1 LTDGFGSFDRRSPSQ
16 KDPRTKF
23 AAPEE
28 ESMSTVAH
36 SEAGIEQ
43 LLHAEN
49 ELLPPRSLVENAR
62 LKDYAAEYKR
72 SVEDPEAFWADAANE
87 LEWFRPWTKVF
98 EWKYPTF
105 EWFQGGKF
113 NITHNCLDRQVKSG
127 RKNKVAYIWVGE
139 DGTERQVTYGQ
150 LLDQVGRTANALKS
164 LGVKKGDRVIVY
176 MPLCLEGVVS
186 MLACARIG
194 AVHSV
199 VYAGF
204 SVGALRSRIEDAQAR
219 VILTADVTYRRGKMV
234 PLRAIVQE
242 SIAGLELVEKV
253 VVLRRAK
260 PIIQLT
266 EREVD
271 FNELV
276 QAQKAECLA
285 EVMDSEDPL
294 YILYTSG
301 TTGKPKGVV
310 HVHGGYAVGTHY
322 HMTRFWDIRD
332 DDVYFCTSDIGW
344 VVGHSYIV
352 YAPLL
357 AGVTTLFREGA
368 IDYPNPGIAWELVEK
383 YRVSV
388 VFTAPT
394 AVRMFMRH
402 GDELPKK
409 FDLRSLRLFTCAGEP
424 LNPEALQWAYRMLCG
439 NGTTAFVADNW
450 WQTETGGPCLGT
462 LPIMAARP
470 AKAGKALPG
479 VVVEVVDQQGNP
491 MPPNKGGLLV
501 IRKPFP
507 HMFRTVYGDPAR
519 YSQDW
524 GKVPN
529 CYTTGDV
536 AVCDQDG
543 YFTVVGRAD
552 DVLNVAGHRI
562 GTADVEGAL
571 VSHPAVGEAAVIG
584 RPDEIKGENIKAFVI
599 LRIGHTGSPELE
611 TKLKDH
617 VRHVLGAIAVPAEI
631 AFPDKL
637 PKTRSGKIIR
647 RLLKAQEL
655 GRDVGDLSTLEE

>member
-1 LTDGFGSFDRRSPSQ
+1 
-16 KDPRTKF
+16 
-23 AAPEE
+23 
-28 ESMSTVAH
+28 MSTVAH

-49 ELLPPRSLVENAR
+49 ELLPPKSLVENAR
-62 LKDYAAEYKR
+62 LKDYSAEYKR

-260 PIIQLT
+260 PMIELT

-276 QAQKAECLA
+276 QSQKAECLA

-332 DDVYFCTSDIGW
+332 EDVYFCTSDIGW

-424 LNPEALQWAYRMLCG
+424 LNPEALQWAYRVLCG

-479 VVVEVVDQQGNP
+479 VVAEVVDQQGNK

-524 GKVPN
+524 GNVPN

-571 VSHPAVGEAAVIG
+571 VSHPAVAEAAVIG

-599 LRIGHTGSPELE
+599 LRIGHAGSPELE

>member
-1 LTDGFGSFDRRSPSQ
+1 LTDGFASFDRRSPSQ

-479 VVVEVVDQQGNP
+479 VVAEVVDQQGNP

>member
-1 LTDGFGSFDRRSPSQ
+1 
-16 KDPRTKF
+16 
-23 AAPEE
+23 
-28 ESMSTVAH
+28 MSTTVH

-43 LLHAEN
+43 LLQAKT

-62 LKDYAAEYKR
+62 LRNYAEEYSR
-72 SVEDPEAFWADAANE
+72 SVEHPETFWAQAAQE
-87 LEWFRPWTKVF
+87 LEWFQPWTKVF
-98 EWKYPTF
+98 DWKYPTF
-105 EWFQGGKF
+105 SWFLGAKC
-113 NITHNCLDRQVKSG
+113 NITYNCLDRQVKSG
-127 RKNKVAYIWVGE
+127 RKNKVAFIWTTE

-150 LLDQVGRTANALKS
+150 LLDFVGRTANALKS
-164 LGVKKGDRVIVY
+164 VGVKKGDRVIIY
-176 MPLCLEGVVS
+176 MPLTLEGVVS

-219 VILTADVTYRRGKMV
+219 VVLTADVTFRRGKRV
-234 PLRAIVQE
+234 PLRSIVEE
-242 SIAGLELVEKV
+242 SIAGLALVETV
-253 VVLRRAK
+253 IVLRR
-260 PIIQLT
+260 IQPEVELSG
-266 EREVD
+266 REVD
-271 FNELV
+271 FHELV
-276 QAQKAECLA
+276 SAQKPECPA
-285 EVMDSEDPL
+285 EVMDAEDPL

-310 HVHGGYAVGTHY
+310 HVHGGYMVGIHY

-357 AGVTTLFREGA
+357 AGATTLFREGA
-368 IDYPNPGIAWELVEK
+368 IDFPHPGIAWELVEK
-383 YRVSV
+383 YRASV
-388 VFTAPT
+388 MFTAPT

-402 GDELPKK
+402 GDELPKA
-409 FDLRSLRLFTCAGEP
+409 FDLRSIRLFTCAGEP
-424 LNPEALQWAYRMLCG
+424 LNPEALQWAYRVICG
-439 NGTTAFVADNW
+439 NGETGFVADNW

-462 LPIMAARP
+462 LPTMPARP
-470 AKAGKALPG
+470 AKAGRALPG
-479 VVVEVVDQQGNP
+479 VVAEIVDQQGNK

-501 IRKPFP
+501 LRKPFP

-519 YSQDW
+519 YAEDW
-524 GKVPN
+524 SKIPN
-529 CYTTGDV
+529 AYTTGDV
-536 AVCDQDG
+536 AVCDEDG

-571 VSHPAVGEAAVIG
+571 VSHPAVAEAAVIG

-599 LRIGHTGSPELE
+599 LRMGHTASPKLE
-611 TKLKDH
+611 TTLKDH
-617 VRHVLGAIAVPAEI
+617 VRHVLGSIAVPAEI
-631 AFPDKL
+631 AFPDRL

-655 GRDVGDLSTLEE
+655 GREVGDLSTLEE

>member
-1 LTDGFGSFDRRSPSQ
+1 
-16 KDPRTKF
+16 
-23 AAPEE
+23 
-28 ESMSTVAH
+28 MSAH
-36 SEAGIEQ
+36 SRAGIEQ
-43 LLHAEN
+43 LLHPEA
-49 ELLPPRSLVENAR
+49 ELLPPRFLVENAR
-62 LKDYAAEYKR
+62 LQNYADEYAR
-72 SVEDPEAFWADAANE
+72 SVESPETFWALAAQE
-87 LEWFRPWTKVF
+87 LEWFQPWTKVF
-98 EWKYPTF
+98 DWKYPTF
-105 EWFQGGKF
+105 AWFLGAQC
-113 NITHNCLDRQVKSG
+113 NITHNCLDRQIKLG
-127 RKNKVAYIWVGE
+127 RKNKVAYISVGE
-139 DGTERQVTYGQ
+139 DGTEVQITYGQ
-150 LLDQVGRTANALKS
+150 LLDLVGRIANAIKS
-164 LGVKKGDRVIVY
+164 LGVKKGDRVIIY
-176 MPLCLEGVVS
+176 MPLGLEGVAS

-219 VILTADVTYRRGKMV
+219 VVLTADVTFRRGKQV
-234 PLRAIVQE
+234 PLRSIVEE
-242 SIAGLELVEKV
+242 SIAGLELVETV
-253 VVLRRAK
+253 VVLRRTR
-260 PIIQLT
+260 PVVELN

-271 FNELV
+271 FYELV
-276 QAQKAECLA
+276 RRQKAECPA
-285 EVMDSEDPL
+285 EVMDAEDPL

-310 HVHGGYAVGTHY
+310 HVHGGYMVGIHY

-332 DDVYFCTSDIGW
+332 DDVFFCTSDIGW

-368 IDYPNPGIAWELVEK
+368 IDYPTPGIAWELVEK
-383 YRVSV
+383 YRASV

-402 GDELPKK
+402 GDELPKR
-409 FDLRSLRLFTCAGEP
+409 FDLRSIRLFTCAGEP
-424 LNPEALQWAYRMLCG
+424 LNPEALQWAYRVICG
-439 NGTTAFVADNW
+439 NGETGFVADNW

-462 LPIMAARP
+462 LPTMAARP
-470 AKAGKALPG
+470 TKAGRALPG
-479 VVVEVVDQQGNP
+479 VVAEVVDHDGNK

-519 YSQDW
+519 YAQDW
-524 GKVPN
+524 GVIPN
-529 CYTTGDV
+529 AYTTGDV
-536 AVCDQDG
+536 AVCDEDG

-571 VSHPAVGEAAVIG
+571 VSHPAVAEAAVIG

-599 LRIGHTGSPELE
+599 LRVGHAGSPKLAAN
-611 TKLKDH
+611 LKDH

-655 GRDVGDLSTLEE
+655 GREVGDLSTLEE

>member
-1 LTDGFGSFDRRSPSQ
+1 
-16 KDPRTKF
+16 
-23 AAPEE
+23 
-28 ESMSTVAH
+28 MSTVAH
-36 SEAGIEQ
+36 TESGIEQ
-43 LLHAEN
+43 LLKAETELHAPEFLKQ
-49 ELLPPRSLVENAR
+49 ECR
-62 LKDYAAEYKR
+62 LRDYEAEYKR
-72 SVEDPEAFWADAANE
+72 SVQNPDAFWSGVAAE
-87 LEWFRPWTKVF
+87 LDWFQPWKKVF
-98 EWKYPTF
+98 EWTYPTF
-105 EWFQGGKF
+105 QWFLGGKC
-113 NITHNCLDRQVKSG
+113 NISWNALDRQVKAG
-127 RKNKVAYIWVGE
+127 RKNKVAYIWTTE
-139 DGTERQVTYGQ
+139 DGTERQITYGQ
-150 LLDQVGRTANALKS
+150 LLDFVSRTANGLKQ
-164 LGVKKGDRVIVY
+164 LGVRKGDRVIIY
-176 MPLCLEGVVS
+176 MPLALEGVVS

-204 SVGALRSRIEDAQAR
+204 SVQALRSRIEDAQAR
-219 VILTADVTYRRGKMV
+219 VILTADFTYRRGKRV
-234 PLRAIVQE
+234 ELRSIVQE
-242 SIAGLELVEKV
+242 SIEGLEIVDKV
-253 VVLRRAK
+253 VVWRRGEPKAE
-260 PIIQLT
+260 LDA
-266 EREVD
+266 REVD
-271 FNELV
+271 FYELV
-276 QAQKAECLA
+276 NSQKAECPA
-285 EVMDSEDPL
+285 ELMDSEDPL

-310 HVHGGYAVGTHY
+310 HVHGGYSVGIYY

-332 DDVYFCTSDIGW
+332 DDIFLCTSDIGW

-357 AGVTTLFREGA
+357 AGATTLFREGA
-368 IDYPNPGIAWELVEK
+368 IDYPHPAIAWELAEK

-409 FDLRSLRLFTCAGEP
+409 YDLHTIRLFTCAGEP
-424 LNPEALQWAYRMLCG
+424 LNPEAQMWAHRVICN
-439 NGTTAFVADNW
+439 NGKTGFVADNF

-462 LPIMAARP
+462 LPLFPARP

-479 VVVEVVDQQGNP
+479 VVAEVVDQQGNK

-501 IRKPFP
+501 FRRPFP
-507 HMFRTVYGDPAR
+507 HMFRTVWGDAAR
-519 YSQDW
+519 YAQDW

-529 CYTTGDV
+529 AYTTGDV

-562 GTADVEGAL
+562 GTADVESAL
-571 VSHPAVGEAAVIG
+571 VSHPAVAEAAVIG

-599 LRIGHTGSPELE
+599 LRVGHTASPELE
-611 TKLKDH
+611 AKLKDH
-617 VRHVLGAIAVPAEI
+617 VRHTLGSIAVPAEI
-631 AFPDKL
+631 AFPEKL

-655 GRDVGDLSTLEE
+655 GREVGDLSTLEE

>member
-1 LTDGFGSFDRRSPSQ
+1 M
-16 KDPRTKF
+16 
-23 AAPEE
+23 A
-28 ESMSTVAH
+28 TVAPTE
-36 SEAGIEQ
+36 SGIEQ
-43 LLHAEN
+43 LLQSET
-49 ELLPPRSLVENAR
+49 ELQAPAFLKEQAK
-62 LKDYAAEYKR
+62 LKDYDAEYKR
-72 SVEDPEAFWADAANE
+72 SVDDPDAFWDGIAKE
-87 LEWFRPWTKVF
+87 LEWFQPWNKVF
-98 EWKYPTF
+98 ESTYPTF
-105 EWFQGGKF
+105 QWFLGGKC
-113 NITHNCLDRQVKSG
+113 NIAYNALDRQVKSG
-127 RKNKVAYIWVGE
+127 RKNKVAYIWTTE
-139 DGTERQVTYGQ
+139 DGSERQITYGQ
-150 LLDQVGRTANALKS
+150 LLDFVSRTANGLKS
-164 LGVKKGDRVIVY
+164 LGVKKGDRVIIY
-176 MPLCLEGVVS
+176 MPLNLEGVVS

-204 SVGALRSRIEDAQAR
+204 SVQALRSRIEDAQAR
-219 VILTADVTYRRGKMV
+219 VVLTADFTIRRGKRV
-234 PLRAIVQE
+234 PLRSIVQE
-242 SIAGLELVEKV
+242 SIDGLEIVDKV
-253 VVLRRAK
+253 VVHRRGE
-260 PIIQLT
+260 PFDLDS
-266 EREVD
+266 REID
-271 FNELV
+271 FYELV
-276 QAQKAECLA
+276 NSQKAECPA

-310 HVHGGYAVGTHY
+310 HVHGGYMVGTYY

-332 DDVYFCTSDIGW
+332 DDVFFCTSDIGW

-357 AGVTTLFREGA
+357 AGATTVFREGA
-368 IDYPNPGIAWELVEK
+368 IDFPHPAVAWEVCEK

-409 FDLRSLRLFTCAGEP
+409 YDLRGIRLFTCAGEP
-424 LNPEALQWAYRMLCG
+424 LNPEALTWAYRVICG
-439 NGTTAFVADNW
+439 NGKTGFVADNW

-462 LPIMAARP
+462 LSCFPQRP

-479 VVVEVVDQQGNP
+479 VVAEVVNQQGEK

-501 IRKPFP
+501 LRRPFP
-507 HMFRTVYGDPAR
+507 HMFRTVYGDAER
-519 YSQDW
+519 YAQDW
-524 GKVPN
+524 GRFPN
-529 CYTTGDV
+529 AYTTGDV
-536 AVCDQDG
+536 AVCDADG

-571 VSHPAVGEAAVIG
+571 VSHPAVAEAAVIG
-584 RPDEIKGENIKAFVI
+584 IPDEIKGENIKAFVI
-599 LRIGHTGSPELE
+599 LRVGHTASPELE
-611 TKLKDH
+611 AKLKDH
-617 VRHVLGAIAVPAEI
+617 VRHTLGSIAVPVAV

>member
-1 LTDGFGSFDRRSPSQ
+1 MPPTVQ
-16 KDPRTKF
+16 T
-23 AAPEE
+23 
-28 ESMSTVAH
+28 ES
-36 SEAGIEQ
+36 GIEQ
-43 LLHAEN
+43 LLRAET
-49 ELLPPRSLVENAR
+49 EFHPPKFLVEQAR
-62 LKDYAAEYKR
+62 LPDYAAEYKR
-72 SVEDPEAFWADAANE
+72 SVEHPEVFWAGIAKE
-87 LEWFRPWTKVF
+87 LEWFAPWKQVF

-105 EWFQGGKF
+105 EWFQGGKC
-113 NITHNCLDRQVKSG
+113 NITHNALDRQVKSG
-127 RKNKVAYIWVGE
+127 RKNKVAYIWAGE
-139 DGTERQVTYGQ
+139 DGTERQITYGQ
-150 LLDQVGRTANALKS
+150 LLDAVCRTANGLKS

-176 MPLCLEGVVS
+176 MPLSLEGVIA

-204 SVGALRSRIEDAQAR
+204 SVQALRSRIEDAQAR
-219 VILTADVTYRRGKMV
+219 VILTADVTYRRGKLV
-234 PLRAIVQE
+234 PLRAIVEE

-253 VVLRRAK
+253 VVLRRNH
-260 PIIQLT
+260 PQVELSG
-266 EREVD
+266 REVD
-271 FNELV
+271 FHELV
-276 QAQKAECLA
+276 RQQKAECPA
-285 EVMDSEDPL
+285 EVMEAEDPL

-310 HVHGGYAVGTHY
+310 HVHGGYMVGIYY

-332 DDVYFCTSDIGW
+332 DDVFFCTSDIGW

-357 AGVTTLFREGA
+357 AGATTLFREGA
-368 IDYPNPGIAWELVEK
+368 IDYPHPAIAWELVEK
-383 YRVSV
+383 YRASV
-388 VFTAPT
+388 IFTAPT

-409 FDLRSLRLFTCAGEP
+409 YDLRTIRLFTCAGEP
-424 LNPEALQWAYRMLCG
+424 LNPEALTWTNRVICD
-439 NGTTAFVADNW
+439 NGKTGFVADNW

-462 LPIMAARP
+462 MCTFPQRP

-479 VVVEVVDQQGNP
+479 VVAEVVDQQGNK

-501 IRKPFP
+501 LRKPFP

-519 YSQDW
+519 YAQDW

-529 CYTTGDV
+529 AYTTGDV
-536 AVCDQDG
+536 AICDQDG

-571 VSHPAVGEAAVIG
+571 VSHPAVAEAAVIG

-599 LRIGHTGSPELE
+599 LRVGHTASPELE
-611 TKLKDH
+611 RKLKDH
-617 VRHVLGAIAVPAEI
+617 VRHTLGAIAVPADI

-655 GRDVGDLSTLEE
+655 GREVGDLSTLEE

>member
-1 LTDGFGSFDRRSPSQ
+1 M
-16 KDPRTKF
+16 
-23 AAPEE
+23 AA
-28 ESMSTVAH
+28 VAH
-36 SEAGIEQ
+36 TEAGIEQ
-43 LLHAEN
+43 LLRGET
-49 ELLPPRSLVENAR
+49 ELHPPAFLLEQAR

-72 SVEDPEAFWADAANE
+72 SVEDPDAFWDSVAKE
-87 LEWFRPWTKVF
+87 LDWFQPWNKVF
-98 EWKYPTF
+98 QSTYPTF
-105 EWFQGGKF
+105 QWFIGGKC
-113 NITHNCLDRQVKSG
+113 NITYNALDRQVKSG
-127 RKNKVAYIWVGE
+127 RKNKVAYVWVAE
-139 DGTERQVTYGQ
+139 DGSERQITYGQ
-150 LLDQVGRTANALKS
+150 LLDFVSRTANGLKS
-164 LGVKKGDRVIVY
+164 LGVKKGDRVIIY
-176 MPLCLEGVVS
+176 MPLALEGVVS

-204 SVGALRSRIEDAQAR
+204 SVQALRSRIEDAQAH
-219 VILTADVTYRRGKMV
+219 VILTADYTMRRGKRV
-234 PLRAIVQE
+234 ALRSIVEE
-242 SIAGLELVEKV
+242 SIDGLEVVDKV
-253 VVLRRAK
+253 VVLRRGQ
-260 PIIQLT
+260 PQIDLT
-266 EREVD
+266 PHEID
-271 FNELV
+271 FYELV
-276 QAQKAECLA
+276 NAQKADCPA

-310 HVHGGYAVGTHY
+310 HVHGGYMVGTYY

-332 DDVYFCTSDIGW
+332 DDVFFCTSDIGW

-352 YAPLL
+352 YAPLV
-357 AGVTTLFREGA
+357 AGATTVFREGA
-368 IDYPNPGIAWELVEK
+368 IDFPHPAIAWEVCEK

-409 FDLRSLRLFTCAGEP
+409 YNLTGIRLFTCAGEP
-424 LNPEALQWAYRMLCG
+424 LNPEALQWAYRVICG
-439 NGTTAFVADNW
+439 NGKTGFVADNW

-462 LPIMAARP
+462 ISCFPQRP

-479 VVVEVVDQQGNP
+479 VVAEVVNQKGEK

-501 IRKPFP
+501 LRRPFP
-507 HMFRTVYGDPAR
+507 HMFRTVFGDPDR
-519 YSQDW
+519 YAQDW

-536 AVCDQDG
+536 AVCDEDG

-571 VSHPAVGEAAVIG
+571 VSHPAVAEAAVIG
-584 RPDEIKGENIKAFVI
+584 IPDEIKGENIKAFVI
-599 LRIGHTGSPELE
+599 LRVGHTASPELE
-611 TKLKDH
+611 AKLKDH
-617 VRHVLGAIAVPAEI
+617 VRHTLGSIAVPVAV

>member
-1 LTDGFGSFDRRSPSQ
+1 MPPTVH
-16 KDPRTKF
+16 T
-23 AAPEE
+23 
-28 ESMSTVAH
+28 ES
-36 SEAGIEQ
+36 GIEQ
-43 LLHAEN
+43 LLRAGTEFR
-49 ELLPPRSLVENAR
+49 PPKFLVEQAR
-62 LKDYAAEYKR
+62 LRDYADEYKR
-72 SVEDPEAFWADAANE
+72 SVEEPEEFWAGIAKE
-87 LEWFRPWTKVF
+87 LEWFAPWKKVF
-98 EWKYPTF
+98 DWNYPTF
-105 EWFQGGKF
+105 EWFQGGKC
-113 NITHNCLDRQVKSG
+113 NITYNALDRQVKSG
-127 RKNKVAYIWVGE
+127 RKNKVAYIWNGE
-139 DGTERQVTYGQ
+139 DGTERQITYSQ
-150 LLDQVGRTANALKS
+150 LLDAVGRTANGLKS
-164 LGVKKGDRVIVY
+164 LGVKKSDRVIIY
-176 MPLCLEGVVS
+176 MPLSLEGVIS

-204 SVGALRSRIEDAQAR
+204 SVQALRSRIEDAQAR
-219 VILTADVTYRRGKMV
+219 VIMTADVTYRRGKLV
-234 PLRAIVQE
+234 PLRAIVE
-242 SIAGLELVEKV
+242 EAIAGLEIVEKV
-253 VVLRRAK
+253 VVLRRSH
-260 PIIQLT
+260 PQVELGG
-266 EREVD
+266 REID
-271 FNELV
+271 FHELV
-276 QAQKAECLA
+276 RHQKTECPA
-285 EVMDSEDPL
+285 EVMDAEDPL

-310 HVHGGYAVGTHY
+310 HVHGGYMVGTYY

-332 DDVYFCTSDIGW
+332 DDIFFCTSDIGW

-357 AGVTTLFREGA
+357 AGATTLFREGA
-368 IDYPNPGIAWELVEK
+368 IDYPHPAIAWELVEK
-383 YRVSV
+383 YRASV
-388 VFTAPT
+388 IFTAPT

-409 FDLRSLRLFTCAGEP
+409 YDLSSIRLFTCAGEP
-424 LNPEALQWAYRMLCG
+424 LNPEALHWTHRVICN
-439 NGTTAFVADNW
+439 NGQSGFVADNW

-462 LPIMAARP
+462 MCTFAQRP

-479 VVVEVVDQQGNP
+479 VVAEVVDQRGNK

-501 IRKPFP
+501 LRKPFP
-507 HMFRTVYGDPAR
+507 HMFRTVHGDPAR
-519 YSQDW
+519 YAQDW

-529 CYTTGDV
+529 AYTTGDV
-536 AVCDQDG
+536 AICDEDG

-571 VSHPAVGEAAVIG
+571 VSHPAVAEAAVIG

-599 LRIGHTGSPELE
+599 LRVGHTASRELE
-611 TKLKDH
+611 AKLKDH
-617 VRHVLGAIAVPAEI
+617 VRHTLGAIAVPADI

-655 GRDVGDLSTLEE
+655 GREVGDLSTLEE